1 MRALSLRAPLLL
13 VLGAGALGA
22 CALGACAVGPSTR
35 VEQPV
40 PTVVPRT
47 AEATTPAARRV
58 LDSLARARTDD
69 PPDSA
74 ARPLAQ
80 PRLVAGND
88 TPAWLDVLQ
97 DPTLVR
103 LVRDAVAGNRDLRV
117 AQARV
122 REFRAQRGVARAAFL
137 PQLTANTATSTNQS
151 AFGPTVVAFNAVRAT
166 ADLSWELDFW
176 GRTRRNVQAATFDL
190 LGSEEDARATALTL
204 VSDVAT
210 SYLGLRAADAGLAI
224 AEQTLAS
231 RTETLALARRRFA
244 QGLISELDVRQ
255 FEADVAAPAAT
266 VASFARQRAEGEHQ
280 LSLLLGR
287 APGAIERGRELDA
300 IVQAVTVP
308 DSIPGALVARRPD
321 VLRAQRD
328 YQAATARV
336 GATIASRLPAIVVGG
351 QYGTQ
356 RPSLAGVFGP
366 SGEVYAFSLGLS
378 VPLFDAG
385 RRAAQ
390 TGVARAAT
398 EAAQRSYEQ
407 TILGALREAS
417 DAASGVRLLRDQ
429 LVAQRTREQA
439 LRAAS
444 SIAQRR
450 YASGISSY
458 LEVLDAQRG
467 LFDAQL
473 GRLQVERDYLVA
485 TVTLYRA
492 LGGSWPQG

>member
-1 MRALSLRAPLLL
+1 
-13 VLGAGALGA
+13 VL
-22 CALGACAVGPSTR
+22 
-35 VEQPV
+35 
-40 PTVVPRT
+40 PRT
-47 AEATTPAARRV
+47 AEATTPTTRRV
-58 LDSLARARTDD
+58 LDSLAQARADD

-74 ARPLAQ
+74 ASRPAPPRVLAATE
-80 PRLVAGND
+80 V
-88 TPAWLDVLQ
+88 PAWLDVLQ
-97 DPTLVR
+97 DPALTR
-103 LVRDAVAGNRDLRV
+103 LVRTAVAENRDLRV

-122 REFRAQRGVARAAFL
+122 RELRAQRNVARAAFF

-176 GRTRRNVQAATFDL
+176 GRTRRGAQAAGFDL

-210 SYLGLRAADAGLAI
+210 SYLVLRAADAGLAI
-224 AEQTLAS
+224 AEQTLES
-231 RTETLALARRRFA
+231 RTATLALARRRFE

-287 APGAIERGRELDA
+287 APGAIERGRELGA
-300 IVQAVTVP
+300 IVQTVTVP

-336 GATIASRLPAIVVGG
+336 GATLASRLPAIVVGG

-366 SGEVYAFSLGLS
+366 AGEVYALSLGLS
-378 VPLFDAG
+378 LPLFDAG
-385 RRAAQ
+385 RRSAQ
-390 TGVARAAT
+390 TDVARAVT
-398 EAAQRSYEQ
+398 EAAQRTYEQ
-407 TILGALREAS
+407 TILSALREAS

-429 LVAQRTREQA
+429 LVAQQTREQA

-473 GRLQVERDYLVA
+473 GRVQVERDYLIA

-492 LGGSWPQG
+492 LGGSWPRG